1 MIECFTSRA
10 FDISYGVWMHQ
21 CIPPPPAPPFF
32 QPSIEMV
39 ATQMWTFGLPF
50 ANKLSTQT
58 LVNSVPICLAGH
70 DVGPLIPDIT
80 PGCPLPANYAIMWP
94 FSSRKIMFASSVT
107 LVENQ
112 GVGCAETLLV
122 PFPMMTCGDP
132 VSAPVIVVMTN
143 CINTVK
149 VGMTPGDIL
158 LGVGSIL
165 ISVGID
171 LLFFGL
177 SSARAARNAAR
188 EAASEVAEEA
198 VERTIQREVL
208 EGLRG
213 KILPWY
219 GDGGLNAA
227 KTALSAAAGF
237 FINAAQG
244 NNTGDIELAN
254 LGPGGSIKVGYS
266 DQTDP
271 ATGEARGATAETG
284 VIGAALGGG
293 GDGAG
298 GGGGGS

>member
-10 FDISYGVWMHQ
+10 FDISWGMCVHQ

-70 DVGPLIPDIT
+70 DIGPLIPDLT

-112 GVGCAETLLV
+112 GVACAETLLI

-132 VSAPVIVVMTN
+132 LSLPVIFHMTN

-149 VGMTPGDIL
+149 VGMTPMDIVM
-158 LGVGSIL
+158 GVAAIAL
-165 ISVGID
+165 SVCID
-171 LLFFGL
+171 LLFMGL
-177 SSARAARNAAR
+177 GSVRAARRAAR
-188 EAASEVAEEA
+188 EATEEA
-198 VERTIQREVL
+198 VEETVERTVQREVL
-208 EGLRG
+208 EGLRD
-213 KILPWY
+213 KIFPWY
-219 GDGGLNAA
+219 GEGGLNAV
-227 KTALSAAAGF
+227 KVGLSALTGF
-237 FINAAQG
+237 LLSSASG
-244 NNTGDIELAN
+244 NGTGDVELLN
-254 LGPGGSIKVGYS
+254 LGPGGSVKVGYS
-266 DQTDP
+266 ESEGGTS
-271 ATGEARGATAETG
+271 ETG

-293 GDGAG
+293 DAG
-298 GGGGGS
+298 GGGGG